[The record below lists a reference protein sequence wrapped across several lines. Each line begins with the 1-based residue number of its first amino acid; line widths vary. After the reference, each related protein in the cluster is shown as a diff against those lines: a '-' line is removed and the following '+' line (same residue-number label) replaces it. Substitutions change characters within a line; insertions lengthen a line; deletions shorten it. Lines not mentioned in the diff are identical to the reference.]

1 MKKEELNN
9 FLTALPDEVDILGRD
24 KYFHSVVLV
33 PFLEI
38 EGELHL
44 LFQKRARNIRQGG
57 EISFPGGGFDPN
69 LDDNISQTARRETI
83 EEIGI
88 ERNKIHIL
96 KRFHTVLN
104 PLGNVIDV
112 FLGTLDISD
121 ITELYPNKSEVDY
134 LFTVPFSYFQTN
146 PPESY
151 LLKVDVNSQETD
163 KQGNNKI
170 LFPAEAL
177 NIPKKYYETW
187 SGRKLP
193 VYCWQVN
200 NETIW
205 GITAEIIFEL
215 TKIYKSNI

>member
-1 MKKEELNN
+1 MIKEELNN
-9 FLTALPDEVDILGRD
+9 LLNNIPNEVDILGRD

-44 LFQKRARNIRQGG
+44 LFQKRAKNIRQGG
-57 EISFPGGGFDPN
+57 EISFPGGGFEPN
-69 LDDNISQTARRETI
+69 LDEDISQTARRETI
-83 EEIGI
+83 EELGI
-88 ERNKIHIL
+88 DSDKVHIL

-112 FLGTLDISD
+112 FIGKLDIND
-121 ITELYPNKSEVDY
+121 INQLIPNKSEVDY
-134 LFTVPFSYFQTN
+134 LFTVPFSYFQNN
-146 PPESY
+146 PPQTY
-151 LLKVDVNSQETD
+151 KLKVEVNSQEID
-163 KQGNNKI
+163 KAGNRKI
-170 LFPAEAL
+170 LFPAKDL
-177 NIPKKYYETW
+177 KIPEKYYDTW
-187 SGRKLP
+187 SGKLLP
-193 VYCWQVN
+193 VYCWQTN

>member
-9 FLTALPDEVDILGRD
+9 LLNNIPAEVDILGRD

-33 PFLEI
+33 PFLEVD
-38 EGELHL
+38 GELHL
-44 LFQKRARNIRQGG
+44 LFQKRAKNIRQGG

-69 LDDNISQTARRETI
+69 LDDGISQTARRETI

-88 ERNKIHIL
+88 ETDKVHIL

-112 FLGTLDISD
+112 FIGKLDITD
-121 ITELYPNKSEVDY
+121 LNQLVPNKSEVDY
-134 LFTVPFSYFQTN
+134 LFTVPFSFFQNT
-146 PPESY
+146 PPKTY
-151 LLKVDVNSQETD
+151 KLKVEVNSMEVDET
-163 KQGNNKI
+163 GNRRI
-170 LFPAEAL
+170 LFPAKAL
-177 NIPKKYYETW
+177 NIPEKYYDTW

-215 TKIYKSNI
+215 TKIYGK